1 MKEKKMKK
9 YTFIFLILTLLILV
23 AKTSYAEF
31 NLSDLSQNEMLLKQ
45 GETNLVLPGE
55 YFEISIE
62 NQDNSKFSIDYD
74 KSLIELTRDESL
86 PSHQIYYFKAIA
98 EDVSNTKIIV
108 KSDKE
113 NSKAL
118 TYDVYISPADK
129 IPLVTLRDIKDN
141 PDKYIN
147 KFVRLNARFLGWS
160 RPVNTNEIWGTL
172 VTKSDTVIE
181 DNTGAAFIS
190 GTNFMYKT
198 NYAVEFIVK
207 VKPNEK
213 DGFEIKL
220 VKLLK

>member
-1 MKEKKMKK
+1 MKNC
-9 YTFIFLILTLLILV
+9 TFIFLILALLILV

-62 NQDNSKFSIDYD
+62 NQDNSKFAIDYD
-74 KSLIELTRDESL
+74 KSLVELTRDEGLSGNK
-86 PSHQIYYFKAIA
+86 IYYFKAVTENA
-98 EDVSNTKIIV
+98 SNTKIVV

-113 NSKAL
+113 NSKPL
-118 TYDVYISPADK
+118 TYDVYISPADE
-129 IPLVTLRDIKDN
+129 IPLVTIRDINDS

-160 RPVNTNEIWGTL
+160 RPVNTNDIWGTL

-190 GTNFMYKT
+190 GTSFMYKT
-198 NYAVEFIVK
+198 DYAVEFIARVK
-207 VKPNEK
+207 SNGKA
-213 DGFEIKL
+213 GFEIQL
-220 VKLLK
+220 LKLLK